1 MNGQNVQP
9 DEAWSKV
16 SKSMEDAVKTLEQV
30 VDDNK
35 EAFQE
40 ILWGAFINWAIR
52 EPEMWESYARDTGKR
67 NPFPQGEL
75 EKAIDRACGYAP
87 LGNESLCHDFIKWA
101 TENVYGVTFTPQKIL
116 EKLGLTAISN
126 PAL

>member
-40 ILWGAFINWAIR
+40 ILLGR
-52 EPEMWESYARDTGKR
+52 VYQLGHS
-67 NPFPQGEL
+67 
-75 EKAIDRACGYAP
+75 RA
-87 LGNESLCHDFIKWA
+87 
-101 TENVYGVTFTPQKIL
+101 
-116 EKLGLTAISN
+116 
-126 PAL
+126 

>member
-1 MNGQNVQP
+1 MNGQNVQS

-40 ILWGAFINWAIR
+40 ILWGVFINWAIR
-52 EPEMWESYARDTGKR
+52 EPEMWENYARETGKR
-67 NPFPQGEL
+67 NP
-75 EKAIDRACGYAP
+75 ACGYDA
-87 LGNESLCHDFIKWA
+87 LEDEALCHNI
-101 TENVYGVTFTPQKIL
+101 ES
-116 EKLGLTAISN
+116 GLVKTQPGRMAPPGYFFARRQI
-126 PAL
+126 